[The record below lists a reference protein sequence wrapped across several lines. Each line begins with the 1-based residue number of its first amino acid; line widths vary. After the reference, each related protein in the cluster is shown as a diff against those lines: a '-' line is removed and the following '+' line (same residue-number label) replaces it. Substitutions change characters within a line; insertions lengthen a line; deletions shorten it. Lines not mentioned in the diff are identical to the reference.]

1 MSMRLGKYLS
11 LLTKPELN
19 NLYEICGLTEE
30 ETQICELIRNGK
42 TYIQIENK
50 LGYSTKTIYRRV
62 LIIKNKI
69 DKNRKEDVEKMKLD
83 VEIKDKINLTVK
95 EAAAYSNIGENKI
108 RELLKE
114 PNCDFLLNVGTH
126 ILIKREKF
134 ENYLNKINV
143 I

>member
-11 LLTKPELN
+11 LLTKPELK

-50 LGYSTKTIYRRV
+50 LGYST
-62 LIIKNKI
+62 KI

>member
-1 MSMRLGKYLS
+1 MRLGTYLS
-11 LLTKPELN
+11 ELTKPELN

>member
-1 MSMRLGKYLS
+1 MSMRLVKYLS
-11 LLTKPELN
+11 LLTKPELK